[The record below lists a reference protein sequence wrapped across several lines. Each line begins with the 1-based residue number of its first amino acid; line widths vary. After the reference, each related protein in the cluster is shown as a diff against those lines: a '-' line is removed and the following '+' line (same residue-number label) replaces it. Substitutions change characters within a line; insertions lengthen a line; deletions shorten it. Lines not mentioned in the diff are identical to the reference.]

1 MRKACFVIVAVFV
14 LALAFGCVAWASDM
28 SQAGTSTVG
37 QSVYG
42 VAGQV
47 YNTGAP
53 QAAILFVIGQKSY
66 TVDGNVYNIDT
77 APFIENGRTLVP
89 VRYLGDAIGAITNW
103 DGTTKTVTLTSGDT
117 VVTLAIGK
125 NSVMVNGQANLLDIA
140 PVIKDGRTY
149 LPVSAVA
156 KAFGYNVSWD
166 QATQTVSL
174 TLE

>member
-1 MRKACFVIVAVFV
+1 MRKTCFVIVAVFV
-14 LALAFGCVAWASDM
+14 LALAFGCVAWADAP
-28 SQAGTSTVG
+28 QAVTSTVG

-53 QAAILFVIGQKSY
+53 QAAIQFVIGQESY
-66 TVDGNVYNIDT
+66 TVGGAVYNTDA
-77 APFIENGRTLVP
+77 APFIENSRTFVP
-89 VRYLGDAIGAITNW
+89 VRYLGDAIGATTNW
-103 DGTTKTVTLTSGDT
+103 DGATNTVTLTMGNT
-117 VVTLAIGK
+117 VAALVIGS
-125 NSVMVNGQANLLDIA
+125 NSITVNGQASPLDVA

-156 KAFGYNVSWD
+156 EAFGYTVSWD

-174 TLE
+174 N